1 MHLLPAFVN
10 MAAILIDVQYLP
22 PVSWFAR
29 VVQAKEVLFERCENF
44 VKATN
49 RHRTEIAMTKGRH
62 ILSIPLKGGRDS
74 HRLYTD
80 TQISYDAANWQKS
93 HWHSIVAAYGS
104 APFFEFYEHKLKPF
118 YTKPYPGLFDY
129 NLELIQLLFGFLKVN
144 VNYKFTG
151 EYIQHP
157 EDVTDYRSNRL
168 STFYEITPYYQVFA
182 DKTGFQ
188 TDVSIIDLIFNLGPA
203 AKEYL
208 LKLELVE
215 ED

>member
-1 MHLLPAFVN
+1 MQRLPAFVK
-10 MAAILIDVQYLP
+10 MDSILIDIQYLP

-29 VVQAKEVLFERCENF
+29 VLQANEVFFERCENF

-49 RHRTEIAMTKGRH
+49 RHRAEVAMTKGRH
-62 ILSIPLKGGRDS
+62 ILSIPLKGGRDQ

-129 NLELIQLLFGFLKVN
+129 NFELVDLLLGFLKAN
-144 VNYKFTG
+144 VNYKFT
-151 EYIQHP
+151 EQYVKQPDSAI
-157 EDVTDYRSNRL
+157 DYRSNRL

-208 LKLELVE
+208 LTLEIQ
-215 ED
+215 EDE